1 MVFDRGDRLNSV
13 LKLRLRGERGER
25 GERERI
31 LLLLVVVLEGEVGLV
46 GGGVI
51 GFGFVET
58 NGWDVGVPVL
68 VVVFMEVSS
77 DVGVCVCVSSSGWI
91 VLVLVLDLEERRGRV
106 TLL

>member
-31 LLLLVVVLEGEVGLV
+31 LLLVVLEGEVGLV

-51 GFGFVET
+51 GFVVSV
-58 NGWDVGVPVL
+58 GWAVGVPVL
-68 VVVFMEVSS
+68 VVVFMDVSS
-77 DVGVCVCVSSSGWI
+77 DVGCVSSSGWII

>member
-13 LKLRLRGERGER
+13 LKLRLRGDRGER
-25 GERERI
+25 GERARI
-31 LLLLVVVLEGEVGLV
+31 LLLVVLEGEVGLV

-51 GFGFVET
+51 GFVVSV
-58 NGWDVGVPVL
+58 GWAVGVPVL
-68 VVVFMEVSS
+68 VVVFMDVSS
-77 DVGVCVCVSSSGWI
+77 DVGCVSSSRWI